1 MISVIADDF
10 TGAAE
15 MAGIGLRF
23 NLKAELSVA
32 GGVDTKAD
40 LLVVSTD
47 SRSMETE
54 DARKIT
60 ADTVTGMLL
69 LKPVLLFKKID
80 SVLRGHVV
88 DELRTQMQQLG
99 LQKGLIIA
107 GNPSLGRTIRD
118 GRYFIDGVPA
128 HETGFATD
136 PEFAIKDASVLSM
149 MGVKQGDVTILRHA
163 DPLPDKGI
171 VLGEVN
177 SVADVAAWAERVDNT
192 WALAGAGDF
201 FAELLR
207 KKYSEQPRKKIS
219 LELPFLYVSGTAFEK
234 NASFIK
240 GADRKSKLVKYLPAE
255 MMQTGEIDE
264 DWLKDVQDVLDAKK
278 KLIIAIDSDV
288 KKKIDATAASLRTT
302 MARAVREIVE
312 KGNVRE
318 MFIEGGS
325 TSAAI
330 LHALGIVKLPL
341 VDEISRGVVR
351 TKVGELYI
359 TVKPGSYGL
368 PLQIIELFN

>member
-23 NLKAELSVA
+23 NLKTELSVA
-32 GGVDTKAD
+32 GRVDTKAD

-47 SRSMETE
+47 SRSMGIEE
-54 DARKIT
+54 AGKIT
-60 ADTVTGMLL
+60 ADTVTGMQL

-88 DELRTQMQQLG
+88 DELRIQMQQLG

-118 GRYFIDGVPA
+118 GRFFIDGVPV

-136 PEFAIKDASVLSM
+136 PEFAIKDASVLRM
-149 MGVKQGDVTILRHA
+149 MNVRDGEVTVLKHS

-177 SVADVAAWAERVDNT
+177 SVEDVAKWAARVDSK

-207 KKYSEQPRKKIS
+207 RNYSEQPQKEIR
-219 LELPFLYVSGTAFEK
+219 LEFPFLYVSGTAFEK

-240 GADRKSKLVKYLPAE
+240 EADRKLKLVKYLPAE
-255 MMQTGEIDE
+255 MMKTGQMDE
-264 DWLKDVQDVLDAKK
+264 DWVKDAQQVLEENK
-278 KLIIAIDSDV
+278 KLIIAIDADV
-288 KKKIDATAASLRTT
+288 KRNVEASAASLRTT
-302 MARAVREIVE
+302 MARAVKEIVE
-312 KGNVRE
+312 NGNVRE
-318 MFIEGGS
+318 IFIEGGS

-341 VDEISRGVVR
+341 VNEISRGVVR
-351 TKVGELYI
+351 TKVDDLYI

-368 PLQIIELFN
+368 PSQIKELYN

>member
-23 NLKAELSVA
+23 NLKTELSVA
-32 GGVDTKAD
+32 GRVDTQAD

-47 SRSMETE
+47 SRSMGME
-54 DARKIT
+54 DAGKIT
-60 ADTVTGMLL
+60 ADTVTGMQL
-69 LKPVLLFKKID
+69 LKPSLLFKKID

-88 DELRTQMQQLG
+88 DELKIQMQQLG
-99 LQKGLIIA
+99 LEKGLIIA

-118 GRYFIDGVPA
+118 GRFFIDGVPV

-136 PEFAIKDASVLSM
+136 PEFAIKDASVLRM
-149 MGVKQGDVTILRHA
+149 MGVRDGEVTVLKHS

-177 SVADVAAWAERVDNT
+177 SVEDVAKWAARVDGK

-207 KKYSEQPRKKIS
+207 RNYSEQPQSGIQ
-219 LELPFLYVSGTAFEK
+219 LEFPFLYVSGTAFEK

-240 GADRKSKLVKYLPAE
+240 EADRKSKLVKYLPAE
-255 MMQTGEIDE
+255 MMKTGQIDE
-264 DWLKDVQDVLDAKK
+264 DWVKDAQQVLESKK
-278 KLIIAIDSDV
+278 KLIIAIDADV
-288 KKKIDATAASLRTT
+288 KRNVEATAASLRTT
-302 MARAVREIVE
+302 MARAVKEIVE
-312 KGNVRE
+312 KGKVRE

-341 VDEISRGVVR
+341 VNEISRGVVR
-351 TKVGELYI
+351 TKVDDLYI

-368 PLQIIELFN
+368 PSQIKELYN